1 MKEASN
7 LCAAALNLIRRCP
20 LMLNYISAALF
31 HLAIALRV
39 LLWEDKQVVSVAANP
54 LSPRGLMSRN
64 FDEAIELR
72 RSSAAENIRRR
83 EPTWKGLWLD
93 HKRWWIS
100 VDLHSINFKRE
111 VLSRCQL
118 WRVWV
123 SWYESILIK
132 NTAFIK
138 TMCLKTPRT
147 VLTRDYLFK
156 TAILKYF
163 R

>member
-7 LCAAALNLIRRCP
+7 LCAAALNWIIDDAP
-20 LMLNYISAALF
+20 LCMLNYISAALF

-93 HKRWWIS
+93 HKRGDGLASTYIVS
-100 VDLHSINFKRE
+100 LLSE

-123 SWYESILIK
+123 SWYKSILIK
-132 NTAFIK
+132 NTAF
-138 TMCLKTPRT
+138 MCLKTPRT
-147 VLTRDYLFK
+147 VLTSAYLFK
-156 TAILKYF
+156 KNC
-163 R
+163 